1 MVITS
6 KSEVIKIISY
16 IGKYYNKRIKRK
28 EKIKMV
34 ISSKENSIIKEVK
47 KLKEKKYRKDKYII
61 EGYKMLK
68 EAIFEKIKIDLA
80 IVTEDFY
87 NENQDIL
94 KILILNKCNYI
105 IVSTNVFKE
114 LTDVKT
120 PQGIMAVVYKN
131 KEDSINESAR
141 YIMAL
146 DDVQDPGNIGTIIR
160 TLDSANIKQLIVSK
174 GTVDAYSPKV
184 VRSTMG
190 AIFRV
195 NVIEVE
201 NLKDELDKLK
211 QKGFKIVSTSLQ
223 TDKSIYDINY
233 DKKVVVIGNEANGV
247 SKEIQ
252 DNSDIKVKIPM
263 LGKTESLNASVAASI
278 MIYEYVRRSLEK

>member
-1 MVITS
+1 
-6 KSEVIKIISY
+6 
-16 IGKYYNKRIKRK
+16 
-28 EKIKMV
+28 MV
-34 ISSKENSIIKEVK
+34 ISSRENNIIKEVK
-47 KLKEKKYRKDKYII
+47 RLKEKKYRNEKYII
-61 EGYKMLK
+61 EGHKMID
-68 EAIFEKIKIDLA
+68 EAIQESVKIDMIVMTEEFA
-80 IVTEDFY
+80 NHNQEYVDKIDDYKFIIVTE
-87 NENQDIL
+87 
-94 KILILNKCNYI
+94 
-105 IVSTNVFKE
+105 NVFKE
-114 LTDVKT
+114 LTEVKT
-120 PQGIMAVVYKN
+120 PQGILAVVYKN
-131 KEDSINESAR
+131 EKRKIDKNAD

-278 MIYEYVRRSLEK
+278 MIYEYVRQSLEK